1 MEERKKIIW
10 ELFDVKNV
18 FNLQDDEDDDLEED
32 EANIGILNKLRSTP
46 MGIIPE
52 IKQTIFKTYQ
62 MWAANT
68 NFRLTAREHSIM
80 ADTLGVESIVV
91 VSPYRFVVGI
101 GKCFNSQ
108 KVRLEVERK
117 LTRVVSKKITE
128 IKNAI
133 FALNEKLPDEYISLL
148 KEFAAKDEEYSY
160 VGMYIIPN
168 GEVDWY
174 YTNNVEEFE
183 SKMDEYYNIF
193 SSVGGYIKM
202 N

>member
-10 ELFDVKNV
+10 ELFDVKSTFSLEDN
-18 FNLQDDEDDDLEED
+18 EDDDLEED
-32 EANIGILNKLRSTP
+32 EASIGILNKLRSTP

-68 NFRLTAREHSIM
+68 NFKLTAHEHSIM
-80 ADTLGVESIVV
+80 ADILGVESIVV
-91 VSPYRFVVGI
+91 VSPYRFVVGV

-108 KVRLEVERK
+108 SVRMEIERK
-117 LTRVVSKKITE
+117 LTKTVSHKVE
-128 IKNAI
+128 DIKVAV
-133 FALNEKLPDEYISLL
+133 FAYNEKLPDEYLNLL
-148 KEFAAKDEEYSY
+148 KEFSRKDEEYSY

-183 SKMDEYYNIF
+183 SKIEEYFEVF
-193 SSVGGYIKM
+193 SSVGGYLKI